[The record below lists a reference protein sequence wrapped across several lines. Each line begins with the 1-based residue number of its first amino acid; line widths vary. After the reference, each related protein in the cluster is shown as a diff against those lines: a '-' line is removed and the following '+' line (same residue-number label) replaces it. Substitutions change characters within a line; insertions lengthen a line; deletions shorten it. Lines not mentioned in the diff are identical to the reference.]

1 MAHSRS
7 ISLTFSGIVHNKYM
21 TKETNETT
29 WGEWAFFA
37 GLVAA
42 IILGITPAGA
52 SAPWVSPTMAVLGL
66 LIGFLNISA
75 KETTKFMVAGIAL
88 LLVGGGGVQSL
99 PWIGGYMD
107 AILWNISQF
116 VAPAILIVALKAV
129 FSMARGR

>member
-1 MAHSRS
+1 MS
-7 ISLTFSGIVHNKYM
+7 
-21 TKETNETT
+21 KETTNETT

-42 IILGITPAGA
+42 IVLGITPAGS

-66 LIGFLNISA
+66 LIGFLNISS

-88 LLVGGGGVQSL
+88 LLVGSGGVQSL
-99 PWIGGYMD
+99 PWVGGYMD

-129 FSMARGR
+129 LAIARAR

>member
-1 MAHSRS
+1 MS
-7 ISLTFSGIVHNKYM
+7 
-21 TKETNETT
+21 KETTETT

-42 IILGITPAGA
+42 IVLGLSPAGA
-52 SAPWVSPTMAVLGL
+52 EAPWVSPTMAVLGL
-66 LIGFLNISA
+66 LIGFLNIST

-88 LLVGGGGVQSL
+88 LLVGSGGVQSL

-129 FSMARGR
+129 FAMARGR

>member
-1 MAHSRS
+1 
-7 ISLTFSGIVHNKYM
+7 M
-21 TKETNETT
+21 TKETTETT

-42 IILGITPAGA
+42 IVLGVTQSGVQ
-52 SAPWVSPTMAVLGL
+52 APWVSPTMAVLGL
-66 LIGFLNISA
+66 IIGFLNIST

-99 PWIGGYMD
+99 PWVGGYMD

-129 FSMARGR
+129 LAMARVR